1 MESYPLLDP
10 KNTSHPDYVLSLR
23 AFFCDAIVNWL
34 YYCVDKN
41 LSEQKLLDILEHTL
55 EQYVQDAINM
65 DTVQYYKAQAD
76 LATLETSLCQQLVKD
91 NIIKKVD
98 SLENL
103 SLFKSKG
110 SKRNS
115 RTASPNENDKEKV
128 ETENEDKK
136 NEDNR
141 SEGKKETGNGSDEKK
156 DQDNENVQKKE
167 GEKVQGEKVH
177 TEKKK
182 KDDESED
189 KEKGDDEKN
198 CEENNEVVGEK
209 KCEETKGEDEEDN
222 AVNKKRLNDEDP
234 AIGTVEKKPKLDE
247 AVNANA
253 NGLQDFEKAT
263 NPKYDIEREP
273 SDDEKEEEELSS
285 EEKVQRIKELQ
296 ETITKFERDRIYA
309 PNPSPMFDL
318 VFKVLNTFS
327 STESSDQA
335 RIRELVELMK
345 THAEVFEL
353 A

>member
-55 EQYVQDAINM
+55 EQYVQDAIDM

-91 NIIKKVD
+91 NIIKTVD

-128 ETENEDKK
+128 ETQNEDKK

-141 SEGKKETGNGSDEKK
+141 SEGKKETSNGSDEKK
-156 DQDNENVQKKE
+156 DQDNENVEKKE
-167 GEKVQGEKVH
+167 AEKVQGEKVH
-177 TEKKK
+177 TEKK
-182 KDDESED
+182 DDESKD
-189 KEKGDDEKN
+189 KEKGDD
-198 CEENNEVVGEK
+198 EK

-247 AVNANA
+247 AVNVNA

>member
-128 ETENEDKK
+128 EIENEDKK
-136 NEDNR
+136 DEDNR
-141 SEGKKETGNGSDEKK
+141 SEGKKETGNGREEKK

-198 CEENNEVVGEK
+198 CEENNEVVDEK

-247 AVNANA
+247 AVNVNA

-309 PNPSPMFDL
+309 PNPSHMFDL

>member
-55 EQYVQDAINM
+55 EQYVQDAINI

-128 ETENEDKK
+128 ETQNEDKK
-136 NEDNR
+136 DEDNR
-141 SEGKKETGNGSDEKK
+141 SEGKKETGNGREEKK
-156 DQDNENVQKKE
+156 DQDNENVEKKE
-167 GEKVQGEKVH
+167 AEKVH

-247 AVNANA
+247 AVNVNA

-309 PNPSPMFDL
+309 PNPSLMFDL

>member
-55 EQYVQDAINM
+55 EQYVQDAIDM

-128 ETENEDKK
+128 ETQNEDKK

-141 SEGKKETGNGSDEKK
+141 SEGKKETSNGSDEKK
-156 DQDNENVQKKE
+156 DQDNENVEKKE
-167 GEKVQGEKVH
+167 AKKVQGEKVH
-177 TEKKK
+177 TEKK
-182 KDDESED
+182 DDESKD
-189 KEKGDDEKN
+189 KEKGDD
-198 CEENNEVVGEK
+198 EK

-247 AVNANA
+247 AVNVNA

>member
-55 EQYVQDAINM
+55 EQYVQDAIDM

-128 ETENEDKK
+128 ETQNEDKK

-141 SEGKKETGNGSDEKK
+141 SEGKKETSNGSDEKK
-156 DQDNENVQKKE
+156 DQDNENVEKKE
-167 GEKVQGEKVH
+167 AEKVQGEKVH
-177 TEKKK
+177 TEKK
-182 KDDESED
+182 DDESKD
-189 KEKGDDEKN
+189 KEKGDD
-198 CEENNEVVGEK
+198 EK

-253 NGLQDFEKAT
+253 NGLQDFEKAS

-309 PNPSPMFDL
+309 PNPIHMFDL